1 VWFLFFAV
9 VVFVVAVFVWDYR
22 KKAAKRNAVSRQR
35 MLQMIKPG
43 APVPAPAATTPE
55 PAAPEAAPEAPPLA
69 YKANE
74 RMLSQPETLLYLLLR
89 SGIPDHEIFPKL
101 SLAAVVVAP
110 GTGYDR
116 EQQLRR
122 LSRHQL
128 DFVVCDK
135 AMRVVAAVQL
145 AAPGPE
151 AVIAQRIR
159 EECLESAGIR
169 LVSIDP
175 AALPRR
181 SEIRALVCGPV

>member
-1 VWFLFFAV
+1 MWFWFFAAV
-9 VVFVVAVFVWDYR
+9 VIVVSVFAWDYR
-22 KKAAKRNAVSRQR
+22 KKAAKREAVSRQR
-35 MLQMIKPG
+35 MLQVMKAG
-43 APVPAPAATTPE
+43 APVAAPAATTPE
-55 PAAPEAAPEAPPLA
+55 AAAAEPAPEAPPIA

-116 EQQLRR
+116 EQQVRR

-145 AAPGPE
+145 AAVGPE
-151 AVIAQRIR
+151 AVVAQRIR
-159 EECLESAGIR
+159 EECLGSAGIR
-169 LVSIDP
+169 VVTIDP
-175 AALPRR
+175 AALPKR
-181 SEIRALVCGPV
+181 SEMRALVCGPV

>member
-1 VWFLFFAV
+1 VWFLFFAAV
-9 VVFVVAVFVWDYR
+9 VIVVAVFAWDYR
-22 KKAAKRNAVSRQR
+22 KKAAKREAVSRQR
-35 MLQMIKPG
+35 MLQVMKPG
-43 APVPAPAATTPE
+43 ALVAAPAATTPE
-55 PAAPEAAPEAPPLA
+55 AAAAEPVPEAPPIA

-116 EQQLRR
+116 EQQVRR

-145 AAPGPE
+145 AAVGPE
-151 AVIAQRIR
+151 AVVAQRIR
-159 EECLESAGIR
+159 EECLGSAGIR
-169 LVSIDP
+169 VVTIDP
-175 AALPRR
+175 AGLPKR
-181 SEIRALVCGPV
+181 SEIRALVCGPM